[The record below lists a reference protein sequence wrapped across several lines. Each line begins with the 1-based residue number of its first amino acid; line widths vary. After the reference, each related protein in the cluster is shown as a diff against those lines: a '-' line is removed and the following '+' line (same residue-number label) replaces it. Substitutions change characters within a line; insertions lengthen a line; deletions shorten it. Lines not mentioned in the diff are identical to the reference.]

1 MTEVRTFFKE
11 GSQKRQKRQKRRN
24 AARYAQARA
33 EVFERSQGRC
43 EASVEGVC
51 LGRGD
56 QAHHVRRRSQGGT
69 DDPSNLL
76 WICRKCHDWV
86 HGHPATAVA
95 LGLLEFSSFSPAPG
109 LVKVERVK

>member
-1 MTEVRTFFKE
+1 MKQVSPRWK
-11 GSQKRQKRQKRRN
+11 GPQKRSKRRN
-24 AARYAQARA
+24 AARYARARA
-33 EVFERSQGRC
+33 VVFERSQGRC

-69 DDPSNLL
+69 DDAGNLL
-76 WICRKCHDWV
+76 WICRKCHSWAHD
-86 HGHPATAVA
+86 HPTLAVA
-95 LGLLEFSSFSPAPG
+95 LGLIELSSFSSAPG